1 MLVLKVGPMCIAY
14 SFLSC
19 KLPTS
24 FSVFLTLILL
34 GKNDKSLWSSCSF
47 SGYWRS
53 TSKKYLTSQSSV

>member
-1 MLVLKVGPMCIAY
+1 MFFLKILIRDLMLVLKVGPMCIAY

-34 GKNDKSLWSSCSF
+34 GKNDKSL
-47 SGYWRS
+47 
-53 TSKKYLTSQSSV
+53 